1 MELNSK
7 RIFLNSS
14 KAATVFT
21 LPDNTWG
28 QAFRCIFD
36 AAQDVATY
44 EPAIA
49 APQAKI
55 TVAQHSAQ
63 VWLVTRTR

>member
-1 MELNSK
+1 M
-7 RIFLNSS
+7 NSS
-14 KAATVFT
+14 DAQTEFT

-28 QAFRCIFD
+28 EAFRCIFD
-36 AAQDVATY
+36 ASKDIASY
-44 EPAIA
+44 EPVIA

-55 TVAQHSAQ
+55 AVAQHSAQ

>member
-1 MELNSK
+1 
-7 RIFLNSS
+7 
-14 KAATVFT
+14 
-21 LPDNTWG
+21 LPDATWG
-28 QAFRCIFD
+28 EAYRCIFD
-36 AAQDVATY
+36 ATKEIATY

-55 TVAQHSAQ
+55 TVPQHSAQ